1 MQKTLLL
8 VTDESIVLKSIRI
21 SLEHAGFRVLVG
33 ENVQAARN
41 QIDSCDCLIAE
52 IRLPD
57 GSAIDLLKEAKQIPC
72 LFMVSQASLSL
83 GIQAM
88 RHGAFDCLTKP
99 IDHEEL
105 IKSVRRA
112 IQIRPS
118 SAAQNMLGESP
129 ALETLKQQ
137 IQKVAPLDTTILIG
151 GESGTGKELVATSIH
166 HQSKRAAFEM
176 ISVNCAAIPESLIEA
191 ELFGHVKGAFTGA
204 NQDREG
210 LIEAAHQSTLFLDEI
225 GELPL
230 AAQSRLLRVL
240 QEGEIR
246 RVGSTERTYVDV
258 RLIAATHRDLLDM
271 VSKGTFREDL
281 YYRLN
286 VIELDCPALRD
297 RASDVLLLADAFLKR
312 ASGHMQRPDLYL
324 SEAARIAIEQHS
336 WPGNVRELQNAI
348 ERAVV
353 LSDGPNIEP
362 TDLGLKPV
370 HRVETHFTGAEQF
383 SLSQDN
389 HAMMS
394 LEDYFQ
400 HFVLTHQD
408 HMSETELAR
417 RLGISRKSLWERR
430 QRLGISRH
438 KDENAGK

>member
-1 MQKTLLL
+1 MQHTLLL
-8 VTDESIVLKSIRI
+8 VTDESIALKSIRI
-21 SLEHAGFRVLVG
+21 SLEHAGFRVLTG
-33 ENVQAARN
+33 ENIQAARD
-41 QIDSCDCLIAE
+41 QLKDCDCLISE
-52 IRLPD
+52 IRLP
-57 GSAIDLLKEAKQIPC
+57 GGQALDLIQDAKQVPC
-72 LFMVSQASLSL
+72 LFMVSQASLHL

-88 RHGAFDCLTKP
+88 RRGAFDCLTKP
-99 IDHEEL
+99 IDHNEL

-112 IQIRPS
+112 VQSRPS
-118 SAAQNMLGESP
+118 VASHTMLGESP
-129 ALETLKQQ
+129 ALGVLKQQ
-137 IQKVAPLDTTILIG
+137 IHKVAPLDTTILIG

-166 HQSKRAAFEM
+166 RQSKRAAFEM
-176 ISVNCAAIPESLIEA
+176 VSVNCAAIPESLIEA

-230 AAQSRLLRVL
+230 TAQSRLLRVL

-246 RVGSTERTYVDV
+246 RVGSTERTYVDI

-271 VSKGTFREDL
+271 VSKGAFREDL

-286 VIELDCPALRD
+286 VIELNCPALRD
-297 RASDVLLLADAFLKR
+297 RASDVLLLANAFLER
-312 ASGHMQRPDLYL
+312 ASSQMQRSALYL
-324 SEAARIAIEQHS
+324 SEAARTAIEQHR

-348 ERAVV
+348 ERAVA

-362 TDLGLKPV
+362 ADLGLKSAQPPESQF
-370 HRVETHFTGAEQF
+370 RGAEQF
-383 SLSQDN
+383 SLNQDN

-400 HFVLTHQD
+400 QFVLTHQD

-430 QRLGISRH
+430 QRLGISRR
-438 KDENAGK
+438 KDDNTEK